1 VKIKLILL
9 ITILSLSSIIIS
21 FASDNIPKYEVNSF
35 EIEKIHN
42 EHIKYERI
50 VEEADELHNKIERHI
65 DLNLFDI
72 KNTPNINQLDPHNF
86 MEINDNVFPEYL
98 EHHTCGYGGT
108 TCRVCVID
116 SHTGWCGCVLKV
128 YKCCCGTILGGKEIY
143 CSQHP

>member
-1 VKIKLILL
+1 MKIKLILL

-21 FASDNIPKYEVNSF
+21 VASDNTPKYEVDSLQ
-35 EIEKIHN
+35 IEKIYN
-42 EHIKYERI
+42 EHIKHERM
-50 VEEADELHNKIERHI
+50 VEEADELHNKIKRHI
-65 DLNLFDI
+65 DLNLFNI
-72 KNTPNINQLDPHNF
+72 KNIPNSNQLEAQKFKENSG
-86 MEINDNVFPEYL
+86 NVSPEYI

-128 YKCCCGTILGGKEIY
+128 YKCCCGTILGGKEVY